1 MRINKRVILTL
12 SLLSPK
18 RRVKSKES
26 SYQQNTRLYMASV
39 AWKSEHVLGSN
50 DTLVGMLWLHLAIR
64 SMLVSRDLFV
74 YEPNA
79 IRPSLEQQYIAGNER
94 GLHFTFSF
102 LEMPLELSPWSLSVP
117 FIISS
122 RCYLRCTKHIFI

>member
-102 LEMPLELSPWSLSVP
+102 LEMPLELSPWSLSVL

-122 RCYLRCTKHIFI
+122 CCYLRCTKHIFI

>member
-50 DTLVGMLWLHLAIR
+50 DALVWMLWLHLAIR
-64 SMLVSRDLFV
+64 NMLVSRDLFV

-102 LEMPLELSPWSLSVP
+102 LEMPLELSPWSLSVL

-122 RCYLRCTKHIFI
+122 CCYLRCTKHIFI

>member
-1 MRINKRVILTL
+1 MRINNRVILTL

-18 RRVKSKES
+18 RRVQSKES
-26 SYQQNTRLYMASV
+26 SYQQKTRLYMAS
-39 AWKSEHVLGSN
+39 WKSEHVLGSN
-50 DTLVGMLWLHLAIR
+50 DALVGMLWLQQAIR

-74 YEPNA
+74 YELNA
-79 IRPSLEQQYIAGNER
+79 IRPSKEQQYIAGNER
-94 GLHFTFSF
+94 GLRFTFSF
-102 LEMPLELSPWSLSVP
+102 LEMPLELSPWSLSVL

>member
-117 FIISS
+117 FITSS
-122 RCYLRCTKHIFI
+122 CCYLRCTKHIFI

>member
-50 DTLVGMLWLHLAIR
+50 DALVWMLWLHQLIR

-102 LEMPLELSPWSLSVP
+102 LEMPLELSPWSLSVL

-122 RCYLRCTKHIFI
+122 CCYLRCTKHIFI

>member
-1 MRINKRVILTL
+1 
-12 SLLSPK
+12 
-18 RRVKSKES
+18 
-26 SYQQNTRLYMASV
+26 MASV